1 MVNRSGRSISGRSTG
16 ASDRDSV
23 DPVSLS
29 LSSSDD
35 VDVVSNRMRL
45 LVSPK
50 RRSDASL
57 LNIVTSL
64 AQFGEIMRIDMNSFQ
79 YDSTIIVCYFDIRA
93 AALARHSLLND
104 PDSAFSRISED
115 GQPCTLERE
124 VRVVGFLNTDQASN
138 CNDLLLSVFSRFGEV
153 ETISRTGAGS
163 FIVTFFDS
171 RSPLAVFA
179 TLFPDRPEPRSFTVS
194 SEELIKLL
202 IAGSETRV
210 ISKPSMSSES
220 ASSVEFAVDLS
231 SLESG
236 NEKRTTVMI
245 RNIPR
250 KMSQS
255 TIVDIVRF
263 SLGKED
269 IFDFIYLPMDLANH
283 INVGYAFVNLKS
295 PEFVITFY
303 QLFNNRTWRS
313 ILGTFRIAWGEEAS
327 KVAKVTFA
335 RIQGVDS
342 LINHFA
348 NTSIMNHQPDSVRPY
363 FRL

>member
-1 MVNRSGRSISGRSTG
+1 MANRSGTSISGRSTR
-16 ASDRDSV
+16 ASDMESI

-29 LSSSDD
+29 LSASDN
-35 VDVVSNRMRL
+35 VDVVSNRMKL

-57 LNIVTSL
+57 MNIVSSL
-64 AQFGEIMRIDMNSFQ
+64 VQFGEIMRIDMNHFQ
-79 YDSTIIVCYFDIRA
+79 YDSTIIVCFFDIRA
-93 AALARHSLLND
+93 AASARNSLLND
-104 PDSAFSRISED
+104 PDSAFSRISEV

-124 VRVVGFLNTDQASN
+124 VRVVGFVNTDQVSN

-153 ETISRTGAGS
+153 ETISRTGSGS

-179 TLFPDRPEPRSFTVS
+179 TLFPERPEPHSFTVS
-194 SEELIKLL
+194 SEELIQLL
-202 IAGSETRV
+202 IAGSETRLM
-210 ISKPSMSSES
+210 SKPSKSNES
-220 ASSVEFAVDLS
+220 ASSFEFAVDLS

-236 NEKRTTVMI
+236 SENRTTVMI

-269 IFDFIYLPMDLANH
+269 IFDFIYLPMDLSNH

-313 ILGTFRIAWGEEAS
+313 ILGTFRLVWGEEAS

-348 NTSIMNHQPDSVRPY
+348 NTSVMNHQPDSVRPY